1 MDAYDYVDTAENFL
15 EQEAELEANSTPV
28 YLKLNKK
35 MIGDDYYSLT
45 SNESEYTYVGGMDD
59 NRPSGFGV
67 LKIWSRDAG
76 EPLPRPRRNGNGW
89 KPGIRKLTGCF

>member
-15 EQEAELEANSTPV
+15 EQEANSTPV

-67 LKIWSRDAG
+67 LKIWSIDAG
-76 EPLPRPRRNGNGW
+76 
-89 KPGIRKLTGCF
+89 GCFPDREGTETAGSPESGN